1 MDLYICRHGIAAE
14 LGEDGITRDADR
26 PLTAEGKRK
35 LNQIGKALNLLEIE
49 VELVVSSPY
58 VRAIETAEILY
69 DSLHVQR
76 AMEVTEELIP
86 NGNVRQFLALMRKLN
101 PKSVLVVGHEP
112 YLSSLIALLVSGNP
126 DAAILMKKASIC
138 KLVVNRLEFG
148 RCACLEWLLTPK
160 QMGLMR

>member
-1 MDLYICRHGIAAE
+1 MDLYICRHGIAVE
-14 LGEDGITRDADR
+14 LGDGVTRDAER
-26 PLTAEGKRK
+26 PLTPEGKRK
-35 LNQIGKALNLLEIE
+35 LNQIGKALNLLETNI
-49 VELVVSSPY
+49 ELVVSSPY

-69 DSLHVQR
+69 ESLHVQN
-76 AMEVTEELIP
+76 AMEVTEELTP
-86 NGNVRQFLALMRKLN
+86 NGNVRQLLALLRKLH

-126 DAAILMKKASIC
+126 DAAILMKKGSIG
-138 KLVVNRLEFG
+138 KLVANRLEFG